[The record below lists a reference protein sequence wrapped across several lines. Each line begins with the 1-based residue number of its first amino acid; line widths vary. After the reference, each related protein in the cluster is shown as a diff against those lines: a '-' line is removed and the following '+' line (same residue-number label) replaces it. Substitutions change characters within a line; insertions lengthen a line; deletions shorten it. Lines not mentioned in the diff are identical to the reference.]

1 MQDAHVPQGVGVGRS
16 ELLQLIAAARR
27 RAVVV
32 FPTPRGPE
40 KRYACASRSAVTA
53 FVRARTISSCPT
65 TSANVRGRHLRA
77 RGIQFASLTK
87 RLY

>member
-1 MQDAHVPQGVGVGRS
+1 
-16 ELLQLIAAARR
+16 LIAAARR

-32 FPTPRGPE
+32 LPTPLGPE
-40 KRYACASRSAVTA
+40 NRYAWASRSDETA

-65 TSANVRGRHLRA
+65 TSANVRGRHFRA
-77 RGIQFASLTK
+77 RGTQFTSVTT